1 MLREYLEQ
9 VWAAVAREALSVI
22 FKDADASSL
31 EADARLTAMW
41 LWTLS
46 TNVANGATAQA
57 DDAGE
62 AVGDEGDGDE
72 QGTGK
77 GAKAATGYSLEFDA
91 ARKIAQGLGA
101 HLENLTHVV
110 QVKGDTAR
118 LLSVSERTR
127 HLFGKDEAQAPAG
140 RRKKPNLQPSLFGEL
155 EHAEEETGRGDKS
168 APRPG
173 ATTLDRVHQAMILF
187 AAGRAE
193 ALKRFLVEEGAGN
206 EARFWRLAQS
216 LSALYPA
223 GSDEKR
229 WVDGVLA
236 RKKGLGF

>member
-1 MLREYLEQ
+1 
-9 VWAAVAREALSVI
+9 
-22 FKDADASSL
+22 
-31 EADARLTAMW
+31 
-41 LWTLS
+41 
-46 TNVANGATAQA
+46 
-57 DDAGE
+57 
-62 AVGDEGDGDE
+62 
-72 QGTGK
+72 
-77 GAKAATGYSLEFDA
+77 
-91 ARKIAQGLGA
+91 
-101 HLENLTHVV
+101 VV
-110 QVKGDTAR
+110 QVKGDTAH

-127 HLFGKDEAQAPAG
+127 YLFGKDEAQAPSG
-140 RRKKPNLQPSLFGEL
+140 RRKKSSPQLSMFPEA
-155 EHAEEETGRGDKS
+155 EHAEEETGWGDKS

-206 EARFWRLAQS
+206 EARYWRLAQS